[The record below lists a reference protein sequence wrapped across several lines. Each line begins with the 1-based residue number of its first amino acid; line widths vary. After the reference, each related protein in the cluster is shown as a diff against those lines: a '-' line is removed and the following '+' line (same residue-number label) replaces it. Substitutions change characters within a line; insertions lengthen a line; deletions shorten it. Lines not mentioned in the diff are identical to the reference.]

1 MSQMQTETDLG
12 LWPEDAVREMQ
23 LAQEIGELLNKH
35 YPGYLWAVNVTLHGG
50 MATIQS
56 LALSGEW
63 GCYIPLSR
71 IIHDPKMSYVIKC
84 GGEILERYRV
94 RRGAVDIDQVDAL
107 ERDQFRNIVV
117 DAT

>member
-1 MSQMQTETDLG
+1 
-12 LWPEDAVREMQ
+12 
-23 LAQEIGELLNKH
+23 
-35 YPGYLWAVNVTLHGG
+35 
-50 MATIQS
+50 
-56 LALSGEW
+56 
-63 GCYIPLSR
+63 
-71 IIHDPKMSYVIKC
+71 MSYVIKC